1 MLIVAVLMTIF
12 AVSPAPAAPSTCTL
26 YGNGTRYY
34 GACGPLFDQDPRLQ
48 LARAPAIVS
57 GVWRKDAKPVMVW
70 SGDITDSG
78 YANAPLELEFYQ
90 DGKGVLRTEYGWF
103 PASGLS
109 VSATALQFTIDPS
122 HEAPPSA
129 LDRQIVQRA
138 DAILSSDSVWNRR
151 DNRQCPATAQS
162 WSIYC
167 AVEAA
172 TIEVTGGFHHRR
184 PAMEIVR
191 KIIDERTAGRPYHH
205 RVMDYNNDST
215 TRLSDV
221 RTLFAAALAEIDRSP
236 G

>member
-1 MLIVAVLMTIF
+1 MTIF